1 MSFDFR
7 IDDSKEIEG
16 VKLITPSMSTDERG
30 DIWTSFTSGK
40 IDTLLPDKML
50 FTHDKF
56 SESKKNVLRGIHG
69 DEKSWKLVTCIFGE
83 ICQVVVDLREG
94 SKTYKRWQ
102 KFFINKEN
110 QKSVLIPPGVGNAYY
125 VLSKKAVYHYKLAY
139 AGEYLDSDRQ
149 FTVPWND
156 QELGIDWPCANP
168 ILSVRDKQ

>member
-1 MSFDFR
+1 M
-7 IDDSKEIEG
+7 
-16 VKLITPSMSTDERG
+16 
-30 DIWTSFTSGK
+30 
-40 IDTLLPDKML
+40 
-50 FTHDKF
+50 
-56 SESKKNVLRGIHG
+56 
-69 DEKSWKLVTCIFGE
+69 
-83 ICQVVVDLREG
+83 VVDLREG

-168 ILSVRDKQ
+168 ILSTRDKQ